1 MARVLVYVLAS
12 SVMACAAI
20 TGLGDYEI
28 AQDAPAPVTDGG
40 GGAVTLEGGISLSTT
55 SLAFGE
61 ARCGETKTLPIMITN
76 AGASAVPL
84 EVTPPPGV
92 GIEGAAPSVPAGG
105 SVTLRVS
112 TTSTENGTLTVRVG
126 SQSLAV
132 AFSSTFHGP
141 KLALGSSVLDFGELR
156 HDTVS
161 PPQSLALTNDGDED
175 LGLSALEPG
184 GDFVLAAPVR
194 VPAHGT
200 ASASITM
207 TAGPAGDPITTSA
220 RLTADKPTCN
230 GSPSVVL
237 KGRRSPTDV
246 VVDPTRVELVCTVG
260 APPPPV
266 TVKNYG
272 GRPVSLQAK
281 FQAPLTVS
289 PTPTNLGP
297 GSPGNPSMLQLN
309 SFINSTQAGDYAYD
323 LSISEGDLPPRT
335 VRIDIKLIGAY
346 LQIDNAAVPLKPGG
360 SAAKPATNTGNVPV
374 CFHYEVKNPG
384 GADQLPQLEAD
395 EQFDPGVGGDVKLS
409 VPPNY
414 SKSLTRIH
422 LNNVACKG
430 KPSPAPLCNAG
441 SIDDLEFQL
450 QP

>member
-28 AQDAPAPVTDGG
+28 GEDAPVMDGGG

-76 AGASAVPL
+76 AGVSAVPL

-112 TTSTENGTLTVRVG
+112 TTTTENGTLTVRLG

-161 PPQSLALTNDGDED
+161 APQSLALTNDGDED
-175 LGLSALEPG
+175 LSVSALEPG
-184 GDFVLAAPVR
+184 GDFALAAPVR

-200 ASASITM
+200 AGASITM
-207 TAGPAGDPITTSA
+207 TAGPAGDPITTSV

-246 VVDPTRVELVCTVG
+246 VVDPTRVELVCTAG

-266 TVKNYG
+266 NVKNYG
-272 GRPVSLQAK
+272 GRSVSLQAK

-289 PTPTNLGP
+289 PTPVNLAP
-297 GSPGNPSMLQLN
+297 GSPGNPSTLQLN

-346 LQIDNAAVPLKPGG
+346 LQIDNAAVPVKAGG
-360 SAAKPATNTGNVPV
+360 SAAKPVKNTGNVPV
-374 CFHYEVKNPG
+374 CIHYEVKNQ
-384 GADQLPQLEAD
+384 GADQTPPLEAD
-395 EQFDPGVGGDVKLS
+395 EQFDPGVVGDVKLTL
-409 VPPNY
+409 PPGY
-414 SKSLTRIH
+414 SKAITRIH

-441 SIDDLEFQL
+441 SINDVEFQL
-450 QP
+450 EP